1 MSTNIHEHT
10 FEIDKA
16 KRQELLKQKAVLVW
30 FTGLSGSGKSTVAGM
45 LEKKLFD
52 LNFKTYLLDGDNV
65 RGGLN
70 SNLSF
75 SIEDRKENIRRV
87 AEVAR
92 LFLDSGIVV
101 LASFV
106 SPLEEYRKLVKEI
119 VGQENYVEVFVDTP
133 LEECEKRDVKGL
145 YEKARKGMIKDF
157 TGISSPYEKPTNPD
171 ISIDTSKLSLENS
184 VNLIFEKIKD
194 KITHH
199 E

>member
-1 MSTNIHEHT
+1 MLYEVIT
-10 FEIDKA
+10 
-16 KRQELLKQKAVLVW
+16 VW

-171 ISIDTSKLSLENS
+171 ISIDTSKFVITSYSIHYTKLYDC
-184 VNLIFEKIKD
+184 IKN
-194 KITHH
+194 KKMM
-199 E
+199 EQKF